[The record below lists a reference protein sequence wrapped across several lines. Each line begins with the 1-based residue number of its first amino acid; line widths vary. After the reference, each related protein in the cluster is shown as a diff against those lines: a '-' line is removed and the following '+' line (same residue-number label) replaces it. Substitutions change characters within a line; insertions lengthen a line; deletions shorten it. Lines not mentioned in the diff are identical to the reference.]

1 MTIRCMTCTEKC
13 DSNQLDTELI
23 DTLVA
28 ISVVS
33 KRLAEKLN
41 TLSKQEKAGEGG
53 NRKGTD
59 MFPSWLKDG
68 HRNLLDVINSIKDR

>member
-1 MTIRCMTCTEKC
+1 MTIKCRTGTEKC
-13 DSNQLDTELI
+13 SSSQLDTELI

-41 TLSKQEKAGEGG
+41 ILSKQKKNG
-53 NRKGTD
+53 KPKQCHTD
-59 MFPSWLKDG
+59 ESMAVGK
-68 HRNLLDVINSIKDR
+68 RN

>member
-1 MTIRCMTCTEKC
+1 MTIKCRTGTEKC
-13 DSNQLDTELI
+13 SSSQLI

-41 TLSKQEKAGEGG
+41 TLSKQEKAREGG
-53 NRKGTD
+53 NPNGKGQRIITAYRRTEQ
-59 MFPSWLKDG
+59 MW
-68 HRNLLDVINSIKDR
+68 

>member
-1 MTIRCMTCTEKC
+1 MTIRYRTCTEKC
-13 DSNQLDTELI
+13 GSNQPDTELI

-41 TLSKQEKAGEGG
+41 ALSKQEKAREGG
-53 NRKGTD
+53 SPNGKGQRIISAYRRTETL
-59 MFPSWLKDG
+59 W
-68 HRNLLDVINSIKDR
+68 

>member
-1 MTIRCMTCTEKC
+1 MTIRCRTCTEKG
-13 DSNQLDTELI
+13 DSNQLDTEFI

-53 NRKGTD
+53 KPNGKGQRIIPACRRTEQ
-59 MFPSWLKDG
+59 MW
-68 HRNLLDVINSIKDR
+68 

>member
-1 MTIRCMTCTEKC
+1 MTIRCRACTEKR

-23 DTLVA
+23 DTLVV

-41 TLSKQEKAGEGG
+41 TLSKKEKVRKGG
-53 NRKGTD
+53 NLNGKGQRIITAYRRTEP
-59 MFPSWLKDG
+59 MW
-68 HRNLLDVINSIKDR
+68 